1 MKTLKIGLEVTA
13 FVRGNTPV
21 NCRMFRRGIYRQL
34 ETIIDKKRQ
43 DRPYHAPHPPH
54 KQKTPEKLSEV
65 IQLS

>member
-21 NCRMFRRGIYRQL
+21 NCRMFLRGIYRQL

-43 DRPYHAPHPPH
+43 MCGYLVAVVYIGVGICLFVETVSR
-54 KQKTPEKLSEV
+54 EL
-65 IQLS
+65 